1 VLSVFEPGQKHEIS
15 INEKDYPDKYKP
27 VIRKLLKAMQDEK
40 VRETMEIED
49 EILEELKLKER
60 IAEKALLIADAEKKE
75 KEKALVLAKR
85 ERKEKEKERR
95 EKEIALE
102 REKETKIKLARKML
116 KYGESIEEIASET
129 GLSIPEIKKLKS
141 E

>member
-1 VLSVFEPGQKHEIS
+1 MHKTEIEKVLSVFEPGQKHEIS

-49 EILEELKLKER
+49 EILEELQLKER
-60 IAEKALLIADAEKKE
+60 IAENTLL
-75 KEKALVLAKR
+75 LAKR
-85 ERKEKEKERR
+85 ERE

-102 REKETKIKLARKML
+102 REKEALQKELEAKLKLARKML
-116 KYGESIEEIASET
+116 KYGESIEDIASET
-129 GLSIPEIKKLKS
+129 GLNKTEIKKLES